1 MKAWIVGVYAL
12 FSAGAL
18 QAQVIEPFA
27 QVGDWQIN
35 VQDGNCGMMRLYP
48 AVKGGPEEVLI
59 VFYDAQR
66 RTTTFNWGTRKPQFP
81 PLSDSYDLRLKF
93 LKGSSFKDTWGSP
106 AFKVR
111 KSQNGYVFTHVFT
124 GASDSDRILH
134 DLASE
139 PAIVLFFGPA
149 LMTSLPLDAS
159 EAVTKLR
166 ECSARS

>member
-1 MKAWIVGVYAL
+1 MRGWIIGVYAL
-12 FSAGAL
+12 LSAGAL
-18 QAQVIEPFA
+18 RAQGIEPYA

-48 AVKGGPEEVLI
+48 AIKGGPEEVLI

-66 RTTTFNWGTRKPQFP
+66 RTTTLNWGTRKPEFP
-81 PLSDSYDLRLKF
+81 PLSDSYDLRLAF
-93 LKGSSFKDTWGSP
+93 LKGSSLKETWGSP
-106 AFKVR
+106 AFNVR
-111 KSQNGYVFTHVFT
+111 KSPNGYVFTHVFT
-124 GASDSDRILH
+124 GTSDSERILR

-139 PAIVLFFGPA
+139 PAMVLFFGPT

-166 ECSARS
+166 ECSSKS